1 MCDLLS
7 ELPWV
12 SHPRSE
18 EDDPDLPLPW
28 AWAAAV
34 RGDTDDS
41 SPVSC
46 QVLVV
51 GGYGPDAK
59 VHSKAAEKTFV
70 GIRIEVCGFPGKLAS
85 KWLPQNKS
93 GSLRG
98 LRH

>member
-1 MCDLLS
+1 MTC
-7 ELPWV
+7 V
-12 SHPRSE
+12 VGGR
-18 EDDPDLPLPW
+18 
-28 AWAAAV
+28 
-34 RGDTDDS
+34 
-41 SPVSC
+41 

-70 GIRIEVCGFPGKLAS
+70 GIMIEVCGFPGKLAS